1 MKRIFSVFAVLALV
15 AGMAMAAPSMYGSN
29 GLIRTIS
36 PTNCGPMSWSVG
48 ARGFMSMGEYD
59 SLHPWMRI
67 DAVPTV
73 NFSFSDMLELSV
85 APTYTFFQEKEP
97 KVGSTTADSSTW
109 TNGSQD
115 TRFGL
120 KATFIRGE
128 GFNLGTYLGYDFRW
142 SKKFSNGYIWDGS
155 AYVKKASYSPMGTVH
170 FVAIPG
176 FDMGA
181 SKLNLNVGV
190 DYNLDKVNDPA
201 TVDTTDNI
209 AIYPNMAI
217 PFGLGFSYKA
227 SDMIT
232 PFVEVTGS
240 YVMDTNQYYQ
250 LDTLYVPVD
259 SMKRGL
265 MNNPLWITG
274 GLRFAF
280 GNVKMD
286 VGGEY
291 NLQSDDTLFGLD
303 RQQDWQ
309 VFMGLSYGVCNLG
322 PKVPVTAILTGK
334 VTDAKGK
341 GLAATV
347 TAGGLTANTDPATGV
362 YTIKGLPITKMP
374 TEIKAVAKLYD
385 SKSGSVILVKKNKNE
400 KTPAVQ
406 DFALNL
412 TPIPPSEI
420 TGNLIDYKTGLP
432 VTATLTFKDA
442 KGKVQTTKTDAKGAY
457 TIKLEQGKYDAQVT
471 AEGYNPS
478 NFVVNAADGKPVS
491 KNAGLVKVKEVFS
504 FSNINFAAGKAVVT
518 PEIEKALQPLLK
530 VLLDNPEMKVEI
542 AGHTDAMGSKVK
554 NLKLSQDRADAV
566 VAWLITNNVKAQMTS
581 KGYGSSMPIAD
592 NKTKANRALNRRIEI
607 KVVE

>member
-1 MKRIFSVFAVLALV
+1 MKRIFAMFAVLALV

-48 ARGFMSMGEYD
+48 ARGFMSMGEID
-59 SLHPWMRI
+59 SVISWMNV
-67 DAVPTV
+67 DAVPSV

-85 APTYTFFQEKEP
+85 APTYGFQQTKLALS
-97 KVGSTTADSSTW
+97 KYTGAGLADSSFW
-109 TNGSQD
+109 YNGSRD

-128 GFNLGTYLGYDFRW
+128 GFNFGTYLGYDFRW
-142 SKKFSNGYIWDGS
+142 SKKFNTAYYSWDGS
-155 AYVKKASYSPMGTVH
+155 AYVKDSAYSPMGAIH

-181 SKLNLNVGV
+181 AKLNLNVGLDYDLDKYEVGTPVV
-190 DYNLDKVNDPA
+190 DYV
-201 TVDTTDNI
+201 
-209 AIYPNMAI
+209 YPKMAI

-227 SDMIT
+227 SDMLT

-240 YVMDTNQYYQ
+240 YVMDTNYYHKA
-250 LDTLYVPVD
+250 YVTTPD
-259 SMKRGL
+259 SVKRGL
-265 MNNPLWITG
+265 MNNPMWVTG

-280 GNVKMD
+280 GNVKLD

-291 NLQSDDTLFGLD
+291 NLQTSDSTLPTLD
-303 RQQDWQ
+303 RMQDWQ

-347 TAGGLTANTDPATGV
+347 TAGGLTANTDPATGI
-362 YTIKGLPITKMP
+362 YTIAGLPITKLP
-374 TEIKAVAKLYD
+374 TEIKAVAKLYN
-385 SKSGSVILVKKNKNE
+385 SKSGSVILAKKNK
-400 KTPAVQ
+400 KVPAVQ
-406 DFALNL
+406 DFALDL

-432 VTATLTFKDA
+432 VAATLTFKDA
-442 KGKVQTTKTDAKGAY
+442 KGKVQTAKTDAKGAY
-457 TIKLEQGKYDAQVT
+457 IIKLEQGKYDAQVT
-471 AEGYNPS
+471 AEGYNPN
-478 NFVVNAADGKPVS
+478 NFVINAADGKPAS
-491 KNAGLVKVKEVFS
+491 KNVSLVKMKEVFS
-504 FSNINFAAGKAVVT
+504 FNNINFASGKAVIT

-530 VLLDNPEMKVEI
+530 VLLDNPDMKVEI
-542 AGHTDAMGSKVK
+542 AGHTDAIGSKVK

-566 VAWLITNNVKAQMTS
+566 VAWLITNNVKAVMTS
-581 KGYGSSMPIAD
+581 KGYGSSMPVAD

-607 KVVE
+607 KVAE

>member
-1 MKRIFSVFAVLALV
+1 MKRTVSLFAVLALMV
-15 AGMAMAAPSMYGSN
+15 GLAHAAPSIYGSN
-29 GLIRTIS
+29 GLIRIIS
-36 PTNCGPMSWSVG
+36 PTNCGPMSWSIG
-48 ARGFMSMGEYD
+48 ARGFMSMGD
-59 SLHPWMRI
+59 IDTTQSWMAI
-67 DAVPTV
+67 DVIPTV
-73 NFSFSDMLELSV
+73 NFSFSDMMELSV
-85 APTYTFFQEKEP
+85 APTYSFNQW
-97 KVGSTTADSSTW
+97 SMSSPVDTSSW
-109 TNGSQD
+109 TNGSRD

-142 SKKFSNGYIWDGS
+142 SKKFNIPNYYTWDGS
-155 AYVKKASYSPMGTVH
+155 SYVKDSAYSPMGTIH

-176 FDMGA
+176 FDMGGA
-181 SKLNLNVGV
+181 KLNLNVGLDYDLDKYEVGTPVV
-190 DYNLDKVNDPA
+190 DYV
-201 TVDTTDNI
+201 
-209 AIYPNMAI
+209 YPKMAI

-227 SDMIT
+227 SDMLT

-240 YVMDTNQYYQ
+240 YVMDTNYYYKAY
-250 LDTLYVPVD
+250 TTPVD
-259 SMKRGL
+259 SFQRGL

-280 GNVKMD
+280 GNVKLD

-291 NLQSDDTLFGLD
+291 NLQTKDSTLGDLD
-303 RQQDWQ
+303 RKQDWQ
-309 VFMGLSYGVCNLG
+309 AFMGLSYGICNLG

-347 TAGGLTANTDPATGV
+347 TAAGLTANTDPATGV
-362 YTIKGLPITKMP
+362 YTLAGLPVTKMP
-374 TEIKAVAKLYD
+374 TEIKAVAKLYN
-385 SKSGSVILVKKNKNE
+385 SKSASVILTKKNK

-406 DFALNL
+406 DFALDL
-412 TPIPPSEI
+412 TPIPPSEV

-432 VTATLTFKDA
+432 VAATLTFKDA
-442 KGKVQTTKTDAKGAY
+442 KGKVQTTKTDSKGAY

-504 FSNINFAAGKAVVT
+504 FNNINFAPGKSTIT

-530 VLLDNPEMKVEI
+530 VLLDNPEIKVEI
-542 AGHTDAMGSKVK
+542 AGHTDNMGSKAK
-554 NLKLSQDRADAV
+554 NLKLSQARADEV
-566 VAWLITNNVKAQMTS
+566 VAWLITNNVKASMTA
-581 KGYGSSMPIAD
+581 KGYGSTMPIAD
-592 NKTKANRALNRRIEI
+592 NKTKAGRAQNRRIEI

>member
-48 ARGFMSMGEYD
+48 ARGYMSMGDYD
-59 SLHPWMRI
+59 TTTSWMNI
-67 DAVPTV
+67 DAIPTV

-85 APTYTFFQEKEP
+85 APTYTFNQW
-97 KVGSTTADSSTW
+97 SMTTPDTSAW
-109 TNGSQD
+109 NNGSRD

-128 GFNLGTYLGYDFRW
+128 GFNMGTYLGYDFRW
-142 SKKFSNGYIWDGS
+142 DKKFSGYYGWDGS
-155 AYVKKASYSPMGTVH
+155 AYVKDSAYSPMGTIH
-170 FVAIPG
+170 FLVIPG

-181 SKLNLNVGV
+181 SKLNLNVGL
-190 DYNLDKVNDPA
+190 DYNLDKYEVGTPV
-201 TVDTTDNI
+201 VDYV
-209 AIYPNMAI
+209 YPKMAI

-227 SDMIT
+227 SDLLT

-240 YVMDTNQYYQ
+240 YVMDTLKYLQITATGA
-250 LDTLYVPVD
+250 DTVE
-259 SMKRGL
+259 RGL
-265 MNNPLWITG
+265 MNNPLWVTG

-280 GNVKMD
+280 GNVKLD

-291 NLQSDDTLFGLD
+291 NLQTDDSTLIGLD
-303 RQQDWQ
+303 REQDWQ